1 METIQTQTHVSPGV
15 ARIALYMLVGI
26 MLVMG
31 GCIAY
36 QASIIQGQRH
46 LIIKLYKDAWGQHT
60 ASAPTNGRV

>member
-15 ARIALYMLVGI
+15 ARIVLYTLVATL
-26 MLVMG
+26 LVMG
-31 GCIAY
+31 ACLAY

-60 ASAPTNGRV
+60 AAAPTNGRV

>member
-1 METIQTQTHVSPGV
+1 METVTHISAGLSRIVLYTLV
-15 ARIALYMLVGI
+15 AAL
-26 MLVMG
+26 LVMS

-60 ASAPTNGRV
+60 AAAPTNGRV